1 MFLKQCARQFGTNR
15 ENFCVSDVCVHKLS
29 KDKKKKIKDTFDPFV
44 RLSLRNDS
52 YIIIHYQGSSS
63 IVLIQSV
70 YV

>member
-1 MFLKQCARQFGTNR
+1 MQDSLEQTEKTSVSVMFVFTSYLKI
-15 ENFCVSDVCVHKLS
+15 
-29 KDKKKKIKDTFDPFV
+29 KKKKIKDTFDPFV